1 MEEAI
6 ITAKGVGGQ
15 MTLYPNR
22 VEIKRSGA
30 LGFISHGMDGTKIIF
45 VKSITGLQYKE
56 CGKVTSGYLQIIFQ
70 GSQESKN
77 GLFDA
82 TKDENT
88 VIFAKAEEE
97 EKFAQIRDYII
108 SKI

>member
-45 VKSITGLQYKE
+45 VKS
-56 CGKVTSGYLQIIFQ
+56 
-70 GSQESKN
+70 SQNLVYS
-77 GLFDA
+77 
-82 TKDENT
+82 
-88 VIFAKAEEE
+88 
-97 EKFAQIRDYII
+97 
-108 SKI
+108 